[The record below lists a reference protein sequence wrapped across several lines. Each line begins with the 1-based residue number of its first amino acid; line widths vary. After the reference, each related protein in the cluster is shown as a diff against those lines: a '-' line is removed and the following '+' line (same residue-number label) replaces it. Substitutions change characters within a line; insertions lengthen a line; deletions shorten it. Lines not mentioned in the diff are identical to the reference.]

1 MTAAAPQHPLDLT
14 IRPITGP
21 DEVELFNQFPYPFN
35 HEIAD
40 DLRTGR
46 RRPEW
51 LWVALHEGRTVARAG
66 WWCRSGDEQPFL
78 FDILDCAEGHEHTGR
93 QLLRTALAAVVA
105 KGAKP
110 PQYVRFVPG
119 DWRADPAARPGI
131 DTLLAL
137 VEGEGAKPFVE
148 RLRFQWTPGT
158 PLATPDPRLTFLAVA
173 DREELVGL
181 MTEVLDGT
189 LDAHSHRDLQTMTPR
204 QAAAEQYRDEL
215 EKYAT
220 PRDWWRVA
228 VLPDGEPVG
237 FVIAAKNSYHAII
250 AYIGVRPA
258 HRGHGY
264 VDGLLAEG
272 TRILAGAG
280 VPRIRATTDL
290 GNTPMAAAFARAG
303 YANYQREIHFD
314 WS

>member
-1 MTAAAPQHPLDLT
+1 MTAAVSQHPLGLT
-14 IRPITGP
+14 VRPITGP
-21 DEVELFNQFPYPFN
+21 DEVELFNQLPYAFN

-66 WWCRSGDEQPFL
+66 WWCRQGDERPFL
-78 FDILDCAEGHEHTGR
+78 LDVLDCAEGHEAAGR
-93 QLLRTALAAVVA
+93 RLLGTALGAVVA
-105 KGAKP
+105 EGAKP
-110 PQYVRFVPG
+110 PQYVRLVPG
-119 DWRADPAARPGI
+119 DWRADPAVRPGI
-131 DTLLAL
+131 DALIAL
-137 VEGEGAKPFVE
+137 VEGQGATPFVE
-148 RLRFQWTPGT
+148 RLRFQWNPGT
-158 PLATPDPRLTFLAVA
+158 PLAAPDPRLAFRAVA
-173 DREELVGL
+173 GREELVGL

-189 LDAHSHRDLQTMTPR
+189 LDAHSLRDLMTMTPR
-204 QAAAEQYRDEL
+204 QAAEEQYQDEM
-215 EKYAT
+215 EKYST

-250 AYIGVRPA
+250 AYIGIRRA

-264 VDGLLAEG
+264 IDALLAEG
-272 TRILAGAG
+272 TRILATAG

-303 YANYQREIHFD
+303 YVNVEREIHYD
-314 WS
+314 WT